1 MKFIVFSLFPK
12 IFDGFINSSI
22 IAKAIKDKKIDI
34 EIVNFRDFS
43 NDKNKSVDDY
53 QYGGGTGMVLKL
65 QPIVDAIKKYK
76 DKNTKVVLLSPQ
88 GKTWKQSL
96 ATNFSKYKKVI
107 LICGRYEGFDE
118 RIENYVNEIISIGDY
133 VLFGGEIP
141 AMVIMESTIRL
152 IKGIIQEQSHLE
164 DSFTNN
170 LLDYPVYTKPQ
181 KFDQYEV
188 PSILLSGN
196 EKEIIKWRKEQ
207 QIIKTKKK
215 RPDLIN
221 K

>member
-118 RIENYVNEIISIGDY
+118 RIENYVDEIISIGDY